1 VIVEVIAVGTE
12 LLLGQI
18 INSNGAEIGARLAE
32 DGFDSHYQVTV
43 GDNMTRLVNVIET
56 ARDRADAVVLCGGIG
71 PTQDDLTRDAICQ
84 VLGVETARDE
94 LHAASIMER
103 LAKASVTAQSALRMA
118 DYPAGSD
125 PLPNRKGV
133 ALGIAAESNGT
144 PIFAVPGVPSEMRV
158 MIDEQVRPRL
168 RRISGDPSVLASRV
182 LRCWGQGEARI
193 AEMLDDL
200 YARDNPSIAFLI
212 SGAEVTVRISA
223 KAATLDDANE
233 MIDAVETEV
242 RQRLGELVFATG
254 AQTVEQIVSEML
266 AAKGW
271 SVASVE
277 GPTSGL
283 LAAKLSNIDEF
294 VGGVV
299 VAAADNLSPRN
310 SHRCTASTCRG
321 RADADVI
328 ITVDEV
334 PQDSNSK
341 SNAHQVKVSIR
352 TPVDTG
358 ERTLTILGDRER
370 LLVFAVPGA
379 LHVLRQI
386 LGD

>member
-1 VIVEVIAVGTE
+1 MIVEVIAVGTE

-310 SHRCTASTCRG
+310 PTDALLQLSGA
-321 RADADVI
+321 ADADVI